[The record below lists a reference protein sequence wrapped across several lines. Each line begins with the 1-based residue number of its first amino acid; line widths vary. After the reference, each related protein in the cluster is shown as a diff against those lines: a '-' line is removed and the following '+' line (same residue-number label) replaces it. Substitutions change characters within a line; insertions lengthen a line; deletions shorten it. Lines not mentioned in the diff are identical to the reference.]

1 MIERIILPVSL
12 VAASALAV
20 WWLLTGHLLPG
31 SLSACVVMLLLV
43 RMVRLMNRT
52 DNQVR
57 LLLEAVRNSDT
68 SLRFSSDNTR
78 VTRSLNEI
86 ASILHRV
93 RQTAVESERTY
104 SLILS
109 AVSAG
114 VMVIDSKGYVRKINE
129 AALRLL
135 SLDVLT
141 HIDRLSAVNPDFPSM
156 LLNAAPGVRL
166 HLTLPGG
173 LASHSPRNVVIMA
186 SEAVIAGEHLKI
198 FVMDDIAGELESRE
212 IESWSKLTRVLVHE
226 IINSLTPVTSI
237 SRTLLSTPDTESL
250 PPEIRKGLDTIGS
263 MSEGLTDFVNSFRAL
278 TSPPRVSPSLME
290 LRPFLE
296 NMIMAAKSSA
306 PADIEI
312 TLAKCDP
319 DLMVYADAALTG
331 RVITNILSNAVSA
344 VEGIPHPVITVSAS
358 CEPDDRVIIDIA
370 DNGPQIDPLTAESIF
385 IPFFTTRPDG
395 QGIGLPLC
403 RQIMKAQGGSVTL
416 LPYGASGFTVF
427 RVAFL

>member
-1 MIERIILPVSL
+1 MIERFLLPIAL
-12 VAASALAV
+12 AASAAV
-20 WWLLTGHLLPG
+20 SVWLFLTGHMLGG
-31 SLSACVVMLLLV
+31 SVAAGVALALIL
-43 RMVRLMNRT
+43 RIIRIMNRT
-52 DNQVR
+52 DSQVT
-57 LLLEAVRNSDT
+57 LLLDAVRNGDT
-68 SLRFSSDNTR
+68 SLRFSSHDTR

-86 ASILHRV
+86 ASILHTV
-93 RQTAVESERTY
+93 RKTAAESERTY
-104 SLILS
+104 SLILG
-109 AVSAG
+109 AISAG
-114 VMVIDSKGYVRKINE
+114 VLVIDSKGYVSKVNE

-135 SLDVLT
+135 GLEVLT
-141 HIDRLSAVNPDFPSM
+141 HIDRLKAVSPDLPAM
-156 LLNAAPGVRL
+156 LTNASGGHRL

-173 LASHSPRNVVIMA
+173 INTSSPRNVVIMT
-186 SEAVIAGEHLKI
+186 SEAVIAGEQLKI

-278 TSPPRVSPSLME
+278 TSPPRVNPTLME

-296 NMIMAAKSSA
+296 KMIMAARSAA

-312 TLAKCDP
+312 ILAECDSE
-319 DLMVYADAALTG
+319 LMVYADAALTG

-344 VEGIPHPVITVSAS
+344 VEGIERPVITVRAS

-370 DNGPQIDPLTAESIF
+370 DNGPKIDPTTAESIF

-416 LPYGASGFTVF
+416 LPYGESGLTVF

>member
-1 MIERIILPVSL
+1 MIERIVLPIALAAFGS
-12 VAASALAV
+12 VAAWCFLVGQMAFGVAAGIV
-20 WWLLTGHLLPG
+20 IIWLIIRLNEVMRRTDTQVHLL
-31 SLSACVVMLLLV
+31 L
-43 RMVRLMNRT
+43 
-52 DNQVR
+52 D
-57 LLLEAVRNSDT
+57 AVRNSDT
-68 SLRFSSDNTR
+68 SLRFSSDDTR

-93 RQTAVESERTY
+93 RQAAAESERTY
-104 SLILS
+104 SLILA

-114 VMVIDSKGYVRKINE
+114 VMVIDSKGYVSKINE

-135 SLDVLT
+135 GLEVLT
-141 HIDRLSAVNPDFPSM
+141 HIDRLGTVNPDFPAM
-156 LLNAAPGVRL
+156 LRDARTGSRLQLPLPAGVTAA
-166 HLTLPGG
+166 
-173 LASHSPRNVVIMA
+173 SRNVVIMA
-186 SEAVIAGEHLKI
+186 SEAVIAGEQLKI

-237 SRTLLSTPDTESL
+237 SRTLLSSPDTDSL
-250 PPEIRKGLDTIGS
+250 SPEIRKGLDTIGS

-278 TSPPRVSPSLME
+278 TSPPKVNPSLME

-296 NMIMAAKSSA
+296 KMVLAARSA
-306 PADIEI
+306 APEHIEI
-312 TLAKCDP
+312 TLKDCDT
-319 DLMVYADAALTG
+319 DLMVYADAALTA

-344 VEGIPHPVITVSAS
+344 VEHTDTPLITVSAS
-358 CEPDDRVIIDIA
+358 CEPDDSVIIDIA
-370 DNGPQIDPLTAESIF
+370 DNGPRIDATIAESIF

-416 LPYGASGFTVF
+416 LPYGKSSLTVF
-427 RVAFL
+427 RIAFF